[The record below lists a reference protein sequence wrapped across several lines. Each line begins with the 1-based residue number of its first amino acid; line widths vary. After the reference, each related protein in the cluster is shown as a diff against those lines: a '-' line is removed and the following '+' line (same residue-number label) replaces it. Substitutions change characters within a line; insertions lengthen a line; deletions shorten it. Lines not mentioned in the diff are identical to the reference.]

1 MRLLKRA
8 AVRYDGVAITLHWLI
23 AAALTAQSLFGWF
36 MDDIAA
42 RGTPAR
48 AGVVNLHKSLGLV
61 LGALIV
67 ARLLWRLAHRPP
79 PWPATVPARQQAL
92 ARLGHGALYAAML
105 LQPLSGYVASNFSKY
120 GVRFFGHP
128 LPPWAPESRAAY
140 AYFNGLHQT
149 LGWVLALMVAGHVAL
164 ALKHALVDR
173 DGLFGRIWPPRA
185 G

>member
-1 MRLLKRA
+1 MKA
-8 AVRYDGVAITLHWLI
+8 DPGRYDGVSIALHWFI
-23 AAALTAQSLFGWF
+23 AAALAAQSLFGWF

-67 ARLLWRLAHRPP
+67 ARLLWRLAHPPP
-79 PWPATVPARQQAL
+79 PWPQGVPARQRAL

-120 GVRFFGHP
+120 GVRFFGQA
-128 LPPWAPESRAAY
+128 LPPWAPPSRSAY
-140 AYFNGLHQT
+140 AFFNGLHQT
-149 LGWVLALMVAGHVAL
+149 LGWVLAAMVAGHVAM
-164 ALKHALVDR
+164 ALKHWLVDR
-173 DGLFGRIWPPRA
+173 DGLFDRMLPPRA
-185 G
+185 P